1 MKAARQQAIVDLL
14 TNHKSLTTEALALQL
29 NVSKETIRRDL
40 SILESEGQITKIH
53 GGAVKKQVVQEDE
66 FGARIDIHREEKMAI
81 GKLAAGMV
89 SEHDTLFIDS
99 CTTNLILAEQL
110 PPLAY
115 SVITNSALIADK
127 IKEHNL
133 KARVYVLGGEY
144 DYHFRANLGV
154 SVCQQIN
161 TIHADICF
169 IGAGGISPQHGV
181 LVKSFDEA
189 YVAKS
194 MIAMSKKS
202 VILADHTK
210 FGQDGVMCIATLKEI
225 DNIIT
230 DKRFRTTGYTQQDF
244 AGKLRI
250 AEYYNT

>member
-1 MKAARQQAIVDLL
+1 MNPIKRRKHILDEL
-14 TNHKSLTTEALALQL
+14 
-29 NVSKETIRRDL
+29 SKFGEVTVIKLSETLKVTSETIRRDL

-66 FGARIDIHREEKMAI
+66 FGARIDIHWKKWQLVDLPPEW
-81 GKLAAGMV
+81 LASTTPYLSTPV
-89 SEHDTLFIDS
+89 QPILFWP
-99 CTTNLILAEQL
+99 AQL

-127 IKEHNL
+127 IKENNL
-133 KARVYVLGGEY
+133 QARVYVLGGEY

-161 TIHADICF
+161 AIHADLCF

-210 FGQDGVMCIATLKEI
+210 FGQDGVMCIATLKR
-225 DNIIT
+225 N
-230 DKRFRTTGYTQQDF
+230 R
-244 AGKLRI
+244 
-250 AEYYNT
+250 

>member
-1 MKAARQQAIVDLL
+1 
-14 TNHKSLTTEALALQL
+14 
-29 NVSKETIRRDL
+29 
-40 SILESEGQITKIH
+40 
-53 GGAVKKQVVQEDE
+53 
-66 FGARIDIHREEKMAI
+66 
-81 GKLAAGMV
+81 MV
-89 SEHDTLFIDS
+89 SERDTLFIDS
-99 CTTNLILAEQL
+99 CTTNLILAELL

-133 KARVYVLGGEY
+133 QARVYVLGGEY

-161 TIHADICF
+161 AIHADICF

-194 MIAMSKKS
+194 MIAMSKKA

-225 DNIIT
+225 DSIIT
-230 DKRFRTTGYTQQDF
+230 DKGFKTTGYTQQDF
-244 AGKLRI
+244 GGKLRI
-250 AEYYNT
+250 AY

>member
-1 MKAARQQAIVDLL
+1 MNPIKRRKHILD
-14 TNHKSLTTEALALQL
+14 EL
-29 NVSKETIRRDL
+29 NKFGEVTVIKLSETLKVTSETIRRDL

-133 KARVYVLGGEY
+133 KARVYVRDGQ
-144 DYHFRANLGV
+144 RARH
-154 SVCQQIN
+154 S
-161 TIHADICF
+161 IH
-169 IGAGGISPQHGV
+169 
-181 LVKSFDEA
+181 
-189 YVAKS
+189 
-194 MIAMSKKS
+194 
-202 VILADHTK
+202 
-210 FGQDGVMCIATLKEI
+210 
-225 DNIIT
+225 
-230 DKRFRTTGYTQQDF
+230 
-244 AGKLRI
+244 
-250 AEYYNT
+250 